1 MHDRDR
7 SQASALIDSHDGNVR
22 LYRLTGSYF
31 LNNKKQSRVERDEPR
46 HRVLSEFARPSAFAP
61 FRTRNYRFQWP
72 SDLLTSWA
80 FEMETIILGWY
91 VLVETGSV
99 LLLTL
104 FASLNYTGTLLA
116 PLFGVIGD
124 RIGHRDLLAAMRAS
138 YIVLAATLMALALS
152 GHLNASYVLVIAGL
166 MGLVRPSD
174 LGVRGA
180 LVATIM
186 PHDQLIGSIA
196 VSRTTMDLAR
206 IAGGLSGAGLFAG
219 SGLGPAYVVI
229 VSLYVISTA
238 LTLCVVVPA
247 ERRPSAESVSG
258 ALQRSPFRDL
268 REGVDHVWTSP
279 RMRAAIWIAFIT
291 NLTAY
296 PLTNGLLP
304 YIAREIYDSNQTILG
319 YLSAAFAIGSLIGS
333 VTLSVVGSVRVA
345 RLMIATTATW
355 YLTLLLF
362 ARMPS
367 IPAAMCSLTI
377 AGISQS
383 MSMITIAVILMRTAS
398 ERFRGRVM
406 GVRMLT
412 IYGLPIGLLAAG
424 SLIDHVGF
432 VATATL
438 YVAAGLAM
446 LMAIAVHWRTD
457 LLHLHA
463 PANAK

>member
-1 MHDRDR
+1 M
-7 SQASALIDSHDGNVR
+7 
-22 LYRLTGSYF
+22 
-31 LNNKKQSRVERDEPR
+31 
-46 HRVLSEFARPSAFAP
+46 
-61 FRTRNYRFQWP
+61 
-72 SDLLTSWA
+72 
-80 FEMETIILGWY
+80 
-91 VLVETGSV
+91 
-99 LLLTL
+99 
-104 FASLNYTGTLLA
+104 
-116 PLFGVIGD
+116 
-124 RIGHRDLLAAMRAS
+124 
-138 YIVLAATLMALALS
+138 
-152 GHLNASYVLVIAGL
+152 
-166 MGLVRPSD
+166 
-174 LGVRGA
+174 
-180 LVATIM
+180 
-186 PHDQLIGSIA
+186 
-196 VSRTTMDLAR
+196 
-206 IAGGLSGAGLFAG
+206 
-219 SGLGPAYVVI
+219 
-229 VSLYVISTA
+229 ISTA

-247 ERRPSAESVSG
+247 ERRPSAELVKG

-268 REGVDHVWTSP
+268 KEGVDHVWTSP

-296 PLTNGLLP
+296 PFTNGLLP

-333 VTLSVVGSVRVA
+333 VTLSVVGNVRVA
-345 RLMIATTATW
+345 RVMIATTATW

-367 IPAAMCSLTI
+367 VPAAMCSLTI

>member
-1 MHDRDR
+1 M
-7 SQASALIDSHDGNVR
+7 
-22 LYRLTGSYF
+22 
-31 LNNKKQSRVERDEPR
+31 ERDEPR
-46 HRVLSEFARPSAFAP
+46 HRVLSEFAWPSALAP
-61 FRTRNYRFQWP
+61 FRIRNYRFQWP

-104 FASLNYTGTLLA
+104 FAALNYTGTLLA

-124 RIGHRDLLAAMRAS
+124 RIGHRDLLAVMRAS
-138 YIVLAATLMALALS
+138 YIVLAATLLTLALT
-152 GHLNASYVLVIAGL
+152 GHLNASCVLVIAAL

-206 IAGGLSGAGLFAG
+206 IAGALSGAGLFAG
-219 SGLGPAYVVI
+219 AGLGPAYVVI
-229 VSLYVISTA
+229 VSLYAIST
-238 LTLCVVVPA
+238 LLVLCVVVPSA
-247 ERRPSAESVSG
+247 HRPIDDAAAAV
-258 ALQRSPFRDL
+258 LRRSPLHDL
-268 REGVDHVWTSP
+268 REGVAHVWASP
-279 RMRAAIWIAFIT
+279 RMRAAIWIAFLT

-296 PLTNGLLP
+296 PFTNGLLP
-304 YIAREIYDSNQTILG
+304 YIAREIYGANQTILG
-319 YLSAAFAIGSLIGS
+319 YLSAGFAVGSLIGS
-333 VTLSVVGSVRVA
+333 VSLSLIGSVRVA
-345 RLMIATTATW
+345 RLMIGTTVTW
-355 YLTLLLF
+355 YVALLVF
-362 ARMPS
+362 AEMPNV
-367 IPAAMCSLTI
+367 PAAVISLTM

-383 MSMITIAVILMRTAS
+383 MCMITVAVILMRTAS

-412 IYGLPIGLLAAG
+412 IYGLPFGLMAAG
-424 SLIDHVGF
+424 SLIDQVGF
-432 VATATL
+432 VATVTI
-438 YVAAGLAM
+438 YVSAGLAM
-446 LMAIAVHWRTD
+446 VMAVALHWRAD
-457 LLHLHA
+457 LWPLQA